1 MRLSACICMLFREEK
16 DFVRRIALVKE
27 AGLLAFEFWGW
38 SGVDLEGVAAA
49 KQASGLELAA
59 ICVDSTDPAM
69 KQAWPKG
76 ILVNPEMRAVF
87 VAATRESL
95 GVARRLGCPCLIAT
109 VGNEQPGLSPW
120 QMHDSIV
127 AGLKAV
133 AAEAEETG
141 VTVVLEPLNTLVNH
155 KGYYLWSSREGFDI
169 IRAVD
174 SPRVK
179 LLFDI
184 YHQQIMEGNVIQNIT
199 ENIGLIGHFH
209 SADVP
214 GRHEFGTGE
223 LNYGNILA
231 AIDKAGYQGYVGL
244 EYSPTGDSAAS
255 LAQVRRI
262 AGV

>member
-1 MRLSACICMLFREEK
+1 M
-16 DFVRRIALVKE
+16 
-27 AGLLAFEFWGW
+27 
-38 SGVDLEGVAAA
+38 
-49 KQASGLELAA
+49 
-59 ICVDSTDPAM
+59 
-69 KQAWPKG
+69 
-76 ILVNPEMRAVF
+76 LVNPEMREVF
-87 VAATRESL
+87 VAAARESFQ
-95 GVARRLGCPCLIAT
+95 VANRLGCPTLIAT

-133 AAEAEETG
+133 AADAERAG
-141 VTVVLEPLNTLVNH
+141 VTIVLEPLNTLVNH

-169 IRAVD
+169 LRAVG

-184 YHQQIMEGNVIQNIT
+184 YHQQVMEGNLIQNIT

-223 LNYGNILA
+223 LNYATICA

-244 EYSPTGDSAAS
+244 EYGPTGDSAAS

-262 AGV
+262 VGA